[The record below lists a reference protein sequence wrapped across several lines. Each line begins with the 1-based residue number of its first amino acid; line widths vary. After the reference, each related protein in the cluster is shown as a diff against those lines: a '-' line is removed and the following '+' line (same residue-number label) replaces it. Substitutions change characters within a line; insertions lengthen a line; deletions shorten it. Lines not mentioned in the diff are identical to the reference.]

1 MRKEAYMNGRFCV
14 VILLGVATM
23 GFGQNPSN
31 DLGDRAV
38 QEFRSNDWPAAER
51 DFRELVKRD
60 SSNIIVNM
68 YLGQTLFR
76 QEHYAEAA
84 TFFQKTRD
92 LQKDGKQLNTT
103 QDRILTDQLVMSYGI
118 TGEMKKAH
126 TLLDEAIGKDP
137 EYPLNYYNR
146 ACAFAEEGDKGK
158 ALANLDLAFQKKA
171 NVLKGEQ
178 MPDPRADSSF
188 QKYVRDSDFVNLMKK
203 LGLQ

>member
-1 MRKEAYMNGRFCV
+1 MLRRLCMCGF
-14 VILLGVATM
+14 LLWSAHS
-23 GFGQNPSN
+23 FGQNSARPPE

-38 QEFRSNDWPAAER
+38 QEFRNNDWSAAER

-60 SSNIIVNM
+60 PSNIFVNI

-76 QEHYAEAA
+76 QEHYADAA
-84 TFFQKTRD
+84 MVFEKARD
-92 LQKDGKQLNTT
+92 LQKTGKQLNTT

-118 TGEMKKAH
+118 TGKMKKAH
-126 TLLDEAIGKDP
+126 ALLDEAIGKDP

-146 ACAFAEEGDKGK
+146 ACAFAEEGDKAK
-158 ALANLDLAFQKKA
+158 ALTNLDLAFQRKA

-178 MPDPRADSSF
+178 MPDPRVDSSF
-188 QKYVRDSDFVNLMKK
+188 QKYVRDPDFLNLMKK

>member
-1 MRKEAYMNGRFCV
+1 MRGRFWV
-14 VILLGVATM
+14 VILLWAATTS
-23 GFGQNPSN
+23 FGQNSARPSD

-38 QEFRSNDWPAAER
+38 QEFRNNDWPAAER

-60 SSNIIVNM
+60 PSNILVNM

-146 ACAFAEEGDKGK
+146 ACAFAEDGDKAK
-158 ALANLDLAFQKKA
+158 ALANLDLAFQRKA

-178 MPDPRADSSF
+178 VPDPRADSSF